1 MKIVIYIFLI
11 FLFTSCANIVPPT
24 GGDKDVDPP
33 SILNITVL
41 KNANNQVFKFEFDEY
56 IQLNKWEEYFYISP
70 PINKRPQKKINGKVL
85 LLTVEDTLNENI
97 TYNFALN
104 SCIKDNNEGNV
115 LDSLYYLFKQQ
126 KTLDTLSI
134 SGNLQDSYTLNNEEN
149 AWIMLFNEDF
159 HDSLIFKSKPIYIAK
174 TNKNGLFNFPNLKNI
189 NYKIVAL
196 TGFDYVYNKGEKIAF
211 SNDVINATQDSFISL
226 FAFNPIFEIDST
238 ISNITQI
245 KSDSI
250 ISYDLDSI
258 QKGKSQT
265 GSLKINT
272 KNASCILQLIQEGKV
287 ITEAYFNE
295 KPYLIRN
302 IIPGNYNIKY
312 IADSNC
318 DSIWST
324 GNWEKRIQPETVIN
338 YPSEVTIRANWDLEL
353 EWFIE

>member
-1 MKIVIYIFLI
+1 MKIIVKIFLI
-11 FLFTSCANIVPPT
+11 FLFTSCANIIPPT
-24 GGDKDVDPP
+24 GGDKDIEPP

-41 KNANNQVFKFEFDEY
+41 KNANNQVFKFEFNEF

-70 PINKRPQKKINGKVL
+70 PIKKRPQKKINGKVL
-85 LLTVEDTLNENI
+85 LLTVEDTLNENV
-97 TYNFALN
+97 TYNFSLN
-104 SCIKDNNEGNV
+104 SCVKDNNEGNV

-134 SGNLQDSYTLNNEEN
+134 SGSLQEAYTLNNEAN

-159 HDSLIFKSKPIYIAK
+159 HDSLIFKTDPLYIAK
-174 TNKNGLFNFPNLKNI
+174 TDKNGFFNFPNLKNI

-211 SNDVINATQDSFISL
+211 SNDIINATQDSFISL
-226 FAFNPIFEIDST
+226 FAFNPFFEIDST
-238 ISNITQI
+238 ISNITQM
-245 KSDSI
+245 KSDSNI
-250 ISYDLDSI
+250 TYDIDTT
-258 QKGKSQT
+258 QKEESQA
-265 GSLKINT
+265 GSLKIDT
-272 KNASCILQLIQEGKV
+272 KNTNCILQLIQEGKV
-287 ITEAYFNE
+287 IIEAFFNE

-302 IIPGNYNIKY
+302 ILPGDYNIKY

-318 DSIWST
+318 DSVWNT
-324 GNWEKRIQPETVIN
+324 GSWENRIQPETVIN